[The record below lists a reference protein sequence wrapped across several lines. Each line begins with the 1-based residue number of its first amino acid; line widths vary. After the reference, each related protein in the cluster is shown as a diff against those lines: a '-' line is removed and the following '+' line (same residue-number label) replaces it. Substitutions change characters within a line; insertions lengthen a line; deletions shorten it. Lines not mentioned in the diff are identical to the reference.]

1 MRLGVKRAKRGGGVS
16 RPRREGVCGA
26 GWCARFTF
34 WRSLRA
40 NPSFL
45 KGAPVAGGKKQK
57 CDMFVCAI
65 SH

>member
-1 MRLGVKRAKRGGGVS
+1 MRLGVKRAKGGGRMS

-57 CDMFVCAI
+57 CDMFACAT